1 MGQCIE
7 SFFEEISFIFPCGP
21 GFLPVLH
28 ETIFFFN
35 QARMRGS
42 IDLDKSYC
50 DLELLPKATDSPD
63 TTGASVASFATE
75 GDGAAEEHRVEVTR
89 KTDGTSLVLCFDTAV
104 SLQDWMKSIFDVQ
117 RRKATFSR
125 LRHADDRSH
134 SISISISSGK
144 NDDSDDWD
152 QDPQSQRRHSMV
164 LDGGERHS
172 HSRRRSTGAARFDNI
187 LGSLLPYRTVD
198 GERRRRNTRPG
209 RGSLESPPVSPLSPS
224 RGRVPS
230 SWAEDIEAPDVSPR
244 PTAKVGLGKAS
255 ERLAHL
261 PRGGRAPGDGINS
274 GSLGLDVYGAFT
286 TAHSSIYEGWTRG
299 LQPHGWGRMTFA
311 NGDSVEGWW
320 EHDVLEGSGE
330 HTSHEEGWT
339 YRGGYVAGKRHGPGR
354 LTTAQ
359 GDVWECE
366 WRHGVV
372 APGSNGTHVTV
383 GGEQY
388 QGGCAPSAD
397 NPEVPCRSGHGR
409 LRRRNGEHVETQF
422 RAGRAV
428 DGAKGVVRFRNGAIF
443 FGEFRDARPHG

>member
-1 MGQCIE
+1 
-7 SFFEEISFIFPCGP
+7 
-21 GFLPVLH
+21 
-28 ETIFFFN
+28 
-35 QARMRGS
+35 MRGS

-63 TTGASVASFATE
+63 TTGVSVANFATE

-144 NDDSDDWD
+144 NDDPDDWD

-164 LDGGERHS
+164 LDGGGRRS
-172 HSRRRSTGAARFDNI
+172 HGRRRSTGAARFDNI

-198 GERRRRNTRPG
+198 SEGRRRNTRRRARRAG
-209 RGSLESPPVSPLSPS
+209 RGSLESPPVSPSSPS

-230 SWAEDIEAPDVSPR
+230 SWAEGIESPDVSPR
-244 PTAKVGLGKAS
+244 PTVTVGLGKAS

-261 PRGGRAPGDGINS
+261 PRGGRAPGDGMNG

-311 NGDSVEGWW
+311 NGDCVEGWW

-330 HTSHEEGWT
+330 HTSREEGWT
-339 YRGGYVAGKRHGPGR
+339 YRGGYVAGRRHGPGR

-388 QGGCAPSAD
+388 QGGCAPSAE
-397 NPEVPCRSGHGR
+397 NPQVPCRSGHGR

-443 FGEFRDARPHG
+443 FGEFQDARPHG